1 MRCLLELWLRPHA
14 FDSLTLPA
22 RAEPC
27 SLSGGCLDTAPSSNA
42 AERLLHSQQQV
53 LDLNQVP
60 GVMAVGANT
69 TLSLVNLRLNH
80 IAYKTSFTPSQA
92 QRYRTE
98 GIGTGLWPSVQFAPD
113 SKVSTSRL

>member
-1 MRCLLELWLRPHA
+1 MDA
-14 FDSLTLPA
+14 
-22 RAEPC
+22 
-27 SLSGGCLDTAPSSNA
+27 APSSNA
-42 AERLLHSQQQV
+42 TERLLHSQQQV

-69 TLSLVNLRLNH
+69 TLSLVNLRLDQV
-80 IAYKTSFTPSQA
+80 AYKSSFVPSQA

-113 SKVSTSRL
+113 SKVWTGVPAASCVRLFSNFP